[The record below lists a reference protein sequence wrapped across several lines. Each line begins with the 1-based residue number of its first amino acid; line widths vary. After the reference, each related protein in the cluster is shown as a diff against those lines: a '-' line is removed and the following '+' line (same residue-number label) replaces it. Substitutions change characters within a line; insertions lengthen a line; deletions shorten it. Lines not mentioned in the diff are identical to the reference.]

1 MCHRVFQVRVKSH
14 LPPAVCGLV
23 AGTVLA
29 HPQVPSVVSSVHK
42 TLAGIE
48 GERKKNA
55 PRHTVR
61 VTLPA
66 ASRGSRFVDG
76 FHDCKVCLTHPH
88 ACFNLDV
95 SGFMYS
101 TSIII
106 LPVRMWELYLRFVM
120 KPVSVMC
127 SGHPESLSLRS

>member
-1 MCHRVFQVRVKSH
+1 MCHRVFQVGVKSH

-42 TLAGIE
+42 TIAGIE

-66 ASRGSRFVDG
+66 ASCGSRFVDG

-95 SGFMYS
+95 PGFMYS

-127 SGHPESLSLRS
+127 SGHPESLNLRS

>member
-1 MCHRVFQVRVKSH
+1 MKSH
-14 LPPAVCGLV
+14 LPPAVRGLV
-23 AGTVLA
+23 GCALPA
-29 HPQVPSVVSSVHK
+29 QVPSVVSSVHR

-61 VTLPA
+61 VTLPT

-76 FHDCKVCLTHPH
+76 FHDFKVCLMHPH
-88 ACFNLDV
+88 ACFNLGV
-95 SGFMYS
+95 PGFMYS
-101 TSIII
+101 ASIVF

-120 KPVSVMC
+120 KSVPVMC